1 MPRGGNGGTLGS
13 SLGGV
18 KGISAPGRIPAH
30 DFYKVNLPRSLVPC
44 VVLFLATLGR
54 APAAPPSEAEEA
66 YRQGRS
72 LFVEEDYAGAQK
84 AFEKAL
90 SLAPGTSLYA
100 QWLGR
105 AFGLEAQNAS
115 LLSRPGL
122 ATRSRDALEHAV
134 TLDPDNVGARS
145 DLAAYYH
152 AAPALLGGGL
162 AKAQAQVAEIA
173 KRDPYLG
180 HVRAG
185 DLLVDDGKY
194 LDAEKEYLAA
204 AALDSRR
211 AQAHERLGYFY
222 TEGKIYPKAFAQYD
236 TLLAADPGNL
246 HALSGFGRVAALTGQ
261 RTAEGEAALR
271 RFLEHYRPDP
281 DGGPTPARAHYF
293 LGKLLAARGDRDGAR
308 AEYTEALRLRPK
320 LDEARK
326 ALDALGP

>member
-1 MPRGGNGGTLGS
+1 M
-13 SLGGV
+13 
-18 KGISAPGRIPAH
+18 
-30 DFYKVNLPRSLVPC
+30 
-44 VVLFLATLGR
+44 
-54 APAAPPSEAEEA
+54 
-66 YRQGRS
+66 
-72 LFVEEDYAGAQK
+72 EEDYAGAQK
-84 AFEKAL
+84 AFEQAL
-90 SLAPGTSLYA
+90 TLSPSTSLYA

-105 AFGLEAQNAS
+105 ALGLEARDAS

-122 ATRSRDALEHAV
+122 ATRSRDALERAV

-152 AAPALLGGGL
+152 AAPSLLGGGL

-180 HVRAG
+180 QVRAG

-194 LDAEKEYLAA
+194 FDAEKDYLAA
-204 AALDSRR
+204 VALDPRR

-236 TLLAADPGNL
+236 ALLAADPGGL
-246 HALSGFGRVAALTGQ
+246 HALFGLGRVAALTGQ
-261 RTAEGEAALR
+261 RTAEGEAALH
-271 RFLEHYRPDP
+271 RFLERYHPDP

-308 AEYTEALRLRPK
+308 TEYTEALRLRPK
-320 LDEARK
+320 FDDARK
-326 ALDALGP
+326 ALDALGR

>member
-1 MPRGGNGGTLGS
+1 MHLPASRVFARPEAVHSTISNRASRHPRL
-13 SLGGV
+13 L
-18 KGISAPGRIPAH
+18 A
-30 DFYKVNLPRSLVPC
+30 C
-44 VVLFLATLGR
+44 VVLLLGAVGR
-54 APAAPPSEAEEA
+54 LSAVPVPEAEEA
-66 YRQGRS
+66 YRRGRT
-72 LFVEEDYAGAQK
+72 LFAEENYAGAQG

-90 SLAPGTSLYA
+90 ALSPSTSLYA

-105 AFGLEAQNAS
+105 AYGLEAQNAS
-115 LLSRPGL
+115 LLSRPGF
-122 ATRSRDALEHAV
+122 ATRSRDALEMAV
-134 TLDPDNVGARS
+134 ALDPDNVGARS

-152 AAPALLGGGL
+152 AAPSFLGGSL

-173 KRDPYLG
+173 KRDPYMG
-180 HVRAG
+180 HLRTG

-194 LDAEKEYLAA
+194 PDAEKEYLAA
-204 AALDSRR
+204 AALDGRR

-222 TEGKIYPKAFAQYD
+222 TEGKIYAKAFAQYD
-236 TLLAADPGNL
+236 ALLTADPGQL
-246 HALSGFGRVAALTGQ
+246 RALYGLGRLAATTGQ

-271 RFLEHYRPDP
+271 KFLDKYRPDP

-326 ALDALGP
+326 ALDALGQ